1 MLKTKIV
8 NNPIQS
14 RELCLHIAGADCE
27 ESVDAYTASE
37 LEVLIEELQAQLE
50 RLKKRKQLE
59 DDDQPNL
66 FNS

>member
-1 MLKTKIV
+1 MLKIEIV
-8 NNPIQS
+8 NNPIHS
-14 RELCLHIAGADCE
+14 RELCLHIEGADCA

>member
-1 MLKTKIV
+1 MY
-8 NNPIQS
+8 PHQP
-14 RELCLHIAGADCE
+14 CLHILGADCA

-66 FNS
+66 FTS